1 MLQLQQQQRRGGGG
15 GGGTNVSAAVA
26 RALASSQPLP
36 RARSARISLR
46 RLEAIMERSLMTT
59 FCRSESEQQSSNNRG
74 GIAESSNAA
83 ANRGVDSSDGA
94 LPPPRPSPAQKK
106 KSRMRLDEAASLVA
120 GCETVSRTV
129 IQSWIARGKVLVDG
143 VPVTKAG
150 HSVPAS
156 ARVEVRAAEERFV
169 CRGGLKLDAAL
180 AEVGIDVE
188 GMRAIDCGLSTG
200 GFADRLLQGGAEA
213 VLGVDVGYGK
223 SGIRFLLFC
232 SLIPLSS
239 CSLSFFFA
247 LDLDLRFKLVWSKE
261 ARILRGSSS
270 FLSPKKA
277 QKENLGSFGTKKKT
291 RSPTSGQVAEKIRT
305 DPRLFS
311 LERTNARRL
320 VPSML
325 PRGAPRSYD
334 IATLDVSFISVLK
347 VRGEEVE
354 EISFSSF
361 FLGGGSLLSFSSLD
375 RFSHL
380 FSHLFSPSSSS
391 QKTLKNRSSRPSPR
405 SSRTPPSSSS
415 WSSRSSRPGKGAS
428 APEASS
434 GT

>member
-1 MLQLQQQQRRGGGG
+1 VLQLQQQQRRGGGGGGG

-180 AEVGIDVE
+180 AEFGIDVE

-239 CSLSFFFA
+239 CSLSFFF
-247 LDLDLRFKLVWSKE
+247 RS
-261 ARILRGSSS
+261 R
-270 FLSPKKA
+270 P
-277 QKENLGSFGTKKKT
+277 
-291 RSPTSGQVAEKIRT
+291 RSP
-305 DPRLFS
+305 F
-311 LERTNARRL
+311 
-320 VPSML
+320 
-325 PRGAPRSYD
+325 
-334 IATLDVSFISVLK
+334 
-347 VRGEEVE
+347 
-354 EISFSSF
+354 
-361 FLGGGSLLSFSSLD
+361 
-375 RFSHL
+375 
-380 FSHLFSPSSSS
+380 
-391 QKTLKNRSSRPSPR
+391 
-405 SSRTPPSSSS
+405 
-415 WSSRSSRPGKGAS
+415 
-428 APEASS
+428 
-434 GT
+434 

>member
-1 MLQLQQQQRRGGGG
+1 MLQLQQQQRRGGGGGGG

-36 RARSARISLR
+36 RARSPRISLR

-59 FCRSESEQQSSNNRG
+59 SCRSESEQQSSNNRG

-83 ANRGVDSSDGA
+83 ANKGVDSSDGA
-94 LPPPRPSPAQKK
+94 LPPPRSSPAQKK

-156 ARVEVRAAEERFV
+156 AHVEVRAAEERFV

-180 AEVGIDVE
+180 AEFGIDVK

-223 SGIRFLLFC
+223 EWNSFFAFLLSYSALF
-232 SLIPLSS
+232 LFALFFF
-239 CSLSFFFA
+239 SLSTSISVFSWFGAKKRAFFEPPAPSFPQK
-247 LDLDLRFKLVWSKE
+247 KL
-261 ARILRGSSS
+261 
-270 FLSPKKA
+270 
-277 QKENLGSFGTKKKT
+277 KKKT
-291 RSPTSGQVAEKIRT
+291 SA
-305 DPRLFS
+305 L
-311 LERTNARRL
+311 LE
-320 VPSML
+320 P
-325 PRGAPRSYD
+325 
-334 IATLDVSFISVLK
+334 K
-347 VRGEEVE
+347 
-354 EISFSSF
+354 
-361 FLGGGSLLSFSSLD
+361 
-375 RFSHL
+375 
-380 FSHLFSPSSSS
+380 
-391 QKTLKNRSSRPSPR
+391 
-405 SSRTPPSSSS
+405 
-415 WSSRSSRPGKGAS
+415 
-428 APEASS
+428 
-434 GT
+434 